1 MDLLI
6 SKGAD
11 VNAKDKRGRS
21 PLSLAEKSGHTE
33 IVELL
38 RKHRAKDTA
47 EREEKPTQSLRQA
60 AAKGDIKQVKSL
72 ISKGADVNAKS
83 KWGQTPLHLA
93 ARAGQKDM
101 VELLITKGAEV
112 NAKNKWG
119 RTPLRIATNRG
130 HTEIVD
136 LLRKHG
142 AKE

>member
-83 KWGQTPLHLA
+83 KWG
-93 ARAGQKDM
+93 
-101 VELLITKGAEV
+101 
-112 NAKNKWG
+112 